1 MNNISLS
8 LKEQKILWSVLNQA
22 QDIGLRSV
30 GQLIQQ
36 YDNSVAVRALSKTKT
51 DKDVTLKALV
61 DWLNQTQEEYDILNT
76 LKVKLCGD
84 LE

>member
-1 MNNISLS
+1 MNNVSLD

-30 GQLIQQ
+30 GNLLTQ
-36 YDNSVAVRALSKTKT
+36 YSNVQEAPNSMVA
-51 DKDVTLKALV
+51 
-61 DWLNQTQEEYDILNT
+61 DWVSQTQEEYNVINI

>member
-1 MNNISLS
+1 MNNISLN

-22 QDIGLRSV
+22 QHIGLSDIAQKIKSMTE
-30 GQLIQQ
+30 GLN
-36 YDNSVAVRALSKTKT
+36 DNAK
-51 DKDVTLKALV
+51 LV
-61 DWLNQTQEEYDILNT
+61 LDNWISQTTEEYDLINV